1 METNDVSGRS
11 GPGITPEVA
20 ERILAKDYTNIV
32 KKVTEGK
39 PLSKAERDLIRARA
53 EPVADSSITT
63 AKDLTELASILG
75 VSRQTVH
82 AWRKLEGAPPPAA
95 NGSHSVIAWRQ
106 FIRHRDLHVGK
117 LTVERHEALKARK
130 LLAEVEQREIR
141 TAILKGEYVA
151 LEQVRLEWTTQVGK
165 AIALMRAKF
174 ESELP
179 PILSGL
185 DAIAIQRE
193 CAAAIDEVCETLHS
207 GGNTQDET

>member
-1 METNDVSGRS
+1 MKPAN
-11 GPGITPEVA
+11 GITPEVA

-39 PLSKAERDLIRARA
+39 PLSKTERDLIQARA
-53 EPVADSSITT
+53 ESMADASITT
-63 AKDLTELASILG
+63 AKDLTELATILG
-75 VSRQTVH
+75 VSRQSLHT
-82 AWRKLEGAPPPAA
+82 WRKLEGSPTPAA

-106 FIRHRDLHVGK
+106 FIRQSDLHGGSGK

-141 TAILKGEYVA
+141 TAILKGEYVS
-151 LEQVRLEWTTQVGK
+151 LEEVRLTWTTQVGK

-193 CAAAIDEVCETLHS
+193 LSAAIDEICTTLHN
-207 GGNTQDET
+207 GGQCTP

>member
-1 METNDVSGRS
+1 METPDIPAKPAN
-11 GPGITPEVA
+11 GITPEVA

-39 PLSKAERDLIRARA
+39 PLSKAERELIQAKA
-53 EPVADSSITT
+53 ESVADTSITI
-63 AKDLTELASILG
+63 AKDVTELASILG
-75 VSRQTVH
+75 VSRQTLY
-82 AWRKLEGAPPPAA
+82 AWRKLEGAPAPAS
-95 NGSHSVIAWRQ
+95 NGTHSVIAWRQ
-106 FIRHRDLHVGK
+106 FIRQSDLHGSSGK

-141 TAILKGEYVA
+141 TAILKGEYVS
-151 LEQVRLEWTTQVGK
+151 LDEVRLTWTTQVGK

-207 GGNTQDET
+207 GGSCTP

>member
-1 METNDVSGRS
+1 MSGRPGS
-11 GPGITPEVA
+11 GITPEVA

-39 PLSKAERDLIRARA
+39 PLSKAERDLIRAKA
-53 EPVADSSITT
+53 ESVANDSITV
-63 AKDLTELASILG
+63 AKDISELATVLG
-75 VSRQTVH
+75 VSRQTIY
-82 AWRKLEGAPPPAA
+82 AWRKLEGAPEPAA
-95 NGSHSVIAWRQ
+95 NGSHSVIEWRQ
-106 FIRHRDLHVGK
+106 FIHVHDLNQGK
-117 LTVERHEALKARK
+117 QAIDRQEALKARK

-193 CAAAIDEVCETLHS
+193 CATAIDEVCETLHS
-207 GGNTQDET
+207 GSDCTP

>member
-1 METNDVSGRS
+1 METHDIPARPPSS
-11 GPGITPEVA
+11 ITPEVA
-20 ERILAKDYTNIV
+20 ERILAKDYANIV
-32 KKVTEGK
+32 KKVSEGK
-39 PLSKAERDLIRARA
+39 PLSKTERDLIQAK
-53 EPVADSSITT
+53 ADSISNDSITV
-63 AKDLTELASILG
+63 AKDLTELSSVLG

-82 AWRKLEGAPPPAA
+82 AWRKLEGAPTPAA
-95 NGSHSVIAWRQ
+95 NGSHSVIEWRQ
-106 FIRHRDLHVGK
+106 FIRDNNLNQGK
-117 LTVERHEALKARK
+117 TTTDRQEALKARK

-151 LEQVRLEWTTQVGK
+151 LEEVRIEWTTQVGK

-193 CAAAIDEVCETLHS
+193 CAAAIDEVCNTLHN
-207 GGNTQDET
+207 GGNCTP

>member
-1 METNDVSGRS
+1 METPDIPIKPAN
-11 GPGITPEVA
+11 GITPEVA

-39 PLSKAERDLIRARA
+39 PLSKAERELIQARA
-53 EPVADSSITT
+53 ESVADTSITI
-63 AKDLTELASILG
+63 AKDVTELASILG
-75 VSRQTVH
+75 VSRQTLY
-82 AWRKLEGAPPPAA
+82 AWRKLEGAPAPAS
-95 NGSHSVIAWRQ
+95 NGTHSVIAWRQ
-106 FIRHRDLHVGK
+106 FIRQSDLHGSSGK
-117 LTVERHEALKARK
+117 LTVERQEALKARK

-141 TAILKGEYVA
+141 TAILKGEYVS
-151 LEQVRLEWTTQVGK
+151 LEEVRLTWTTQVGK

-193 CAAAIDEVCETLHS
+193 CAAAIDEVCTTLHN
-207 GGNTQDET
+207 GGTCTP

>member
-1 METNDVSGRS
+1 MKPAN
-11 GPGITPEVA
+11 GITSEVA

-39 PLSKAERDLIRARA
+39 PLSKTERDLIQARA
-53 EPVADSSITT
+53 ESMADASITT
-63 AKDLTELASILG
+63 AKDLTELATILG
-75 VSRQTVH
+75 VSRQSLHT
-82 AWRKLEGAPPPAA
+82 WRKLEGSPTPAA

-106 FIRHRDLHVGK
+106 FMRQSDLHGSNSK

-141 TAILKGEYVA
+141 TAILKGEYVS
-151 LEQVRLEWTTQVGK
+151 LEEVRLTWTTQVGK

-193 CAAAIDEVCETLHS
+193 CATAIDEVCTTLHN
-207 GGNTQDET
+207 GGTCTP